1 VCAIPE
7 GLPLA
12 VTLALAYSVKKMM
25 DDNNLV
31 KNINSCETMGN
42 ADCICTD
49 KTGTLTENLMS
60 IMELY
65 YDQQQLK
72 HGEAKKKPDLWS
84 WFKRSVFYDMGIN
97 FRVDPNHK
105 DGRLECVGSK
115 TEVAC
120 ANLFCEGNGWTQHL
134 DGKTLPD

>member
-1 VCAIPE
+1 
-7 GLPLA
+7 
-12 VTLALAYSVKKMM
+12 MM

-31 KNINSCETMGN
+31 KKINSCETMGN

-60 IMELY
+60 IQELWF
-65 YDQQQLK
+65 DQK
-72 HGEAKKKPDLWS
+72 CYKATEGKKVKGFWE
-84 WFKRSVFYDMGIN
+84 WFRRTCFYDVAIN
-97 FRVDPNHK
+97 FRVDKNFE

-120 ANLFCEGNGWTQHL
+120 ANLFNDQYNLYIDKNT
-134 DGKTLPD
+134 KA